1 MIRHSRR
8 EAGKPDGDQRGR
20 DWVGRSEGRVT
31 STVIAPDC
39 KILSLVADCAPVTGE
54 VGRDSRPELVSDCI
68 SYFSPCYNEMPDK
81 ISSKNGRFTL
91 ACSLKRQSCHFRKV
105 TGAGA
110 AGKREGW

>member
-20 DWVGRSEGRVT
+20 DRVGRSERRVT
-31 STVIAPDC
+31 PTVIAPDC
-39 KILSLVADCAPVTGE
+39 KVLSLVADCAPITGE
-54 VGRDSRPELVSDCI
+54 VGRDSRPVLVSDCI
-68 SYFSPCYNEMPDK
+68 SYFSPCYNEMPDN
-81 ISSKNGRFTL
+81 SKNGRFTL

-110 AGKREGW
+110 AGKREGR